1 VDMGIFNLASRG
13 DRIGLVFILTL
24 TLVLSRFFIRRID
37 DDADADAVWIWML
50 LGAKE

>member
-1 VDMGIFNLASRG
+1 MDMGIFNLASRG

-24 TLVLSRFFIRRID
+24 VLVLSRFFIRRID
-37 DDADADAVWIWML
+37 DDADAVWIWMR

>member
-1 VDMGIFNLASRG
+1 MFNLASRG
-13 DRIGLVFILTL
+13 DRIGLVFILSLAL

-37 DDADADAVWIWML
+37 DDADAVWIWMR